1 MNRLKTPQIHKSDAE
16 YTGSKRRGSL
26 VYEGHHKLLSTA
38 VQRQVMAQSSMKQK
52 LLKSADQENGD
63 YNTDQ
68 DVLDE
73 NVARKLQRKYLHRIH
88 VLLLIFVH

>member
-1 MNRLKTPQIHKSDAE
+1 
-16 YTGSKRRGSL
+16 
-26 VYEGHHKLLSTA
+26 
-38 VQRQVMAQSSMKQK
+38 MAQSSMKQK

-63 YNTDQ
+63 YDKDQ